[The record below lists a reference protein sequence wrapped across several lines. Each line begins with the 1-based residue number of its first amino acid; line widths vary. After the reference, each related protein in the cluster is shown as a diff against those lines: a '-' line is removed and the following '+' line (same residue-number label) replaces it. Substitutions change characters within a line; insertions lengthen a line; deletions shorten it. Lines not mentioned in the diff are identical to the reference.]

1 MDPNLLDILSNSNKD
16 IDNQKLMDYLHGK
29 LSAAERHEV
38 EKNLLESDLETEAL
52 EGLEAIPDPNRLN
65 DYVNDINRKLQQHLE
80 DRNPRREK
88 RRVKNL
94 GWVLI
99 SATIILLI
107 CIIAFLSWYWKYRE
121 QKSPI
126 PPVKTAIRLNHSL
139 DLQELTI

>member
-38 EKNLLESDLETEAL
+38 EKTLLDSDLETEAL
-52 EGLEAIPDPNRLN
+52 EGLQAMPDPTRLN
-65 DYVNDINRKLQQHLE
+65 DYVNDINRQLQQHLE
-80 DRNPRREK
+80 QRNPRREK
-88 RRVKNL
+88 RRVKNM

-107 CIIAFLSWYWKYRE
+107 CIIAFLTWYWKHRE
-121 QKSPI
+121 QKSSN
-126 PPVKTAIRLNHSL
+126 PPPKTAIRLKAGP
-139 DLQELTI
+139 DFQELTI